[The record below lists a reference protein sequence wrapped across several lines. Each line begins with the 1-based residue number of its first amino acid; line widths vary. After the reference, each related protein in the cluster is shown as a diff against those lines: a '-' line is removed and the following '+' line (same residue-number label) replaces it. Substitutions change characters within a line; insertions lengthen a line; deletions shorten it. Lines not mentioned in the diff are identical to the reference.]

1 MIIKK
6 ICWEFEFGLY
16 DKKTHSCLDY
26 DKTLYQCMF
35 VNKKVYN
42 SVCHRKNMRLH
53 FEPFYGLS
61 MFSITKI

>member
-1 MIIKK
+1 MILKQ

-16 DKKTHSCLDY
+16 DIKTHSHFY
-26 DKTLYQCMF
+26 DKQLYQCMF

-53 FEPFYGLS
+53 FEPFYVFS
-61 MFSITKI
+61 MFLIKKI